1 MSAVDIATATADD
14 FEPRLNDRFDLRTAG
29 GEVVLTLAQVRRLGH
44 ARRPGGAFSLL
55 FMTGGGPDFP
65 QATYALSHPALGAIA
80 LFLVPIGPV
89 AGGGRGYEAVFT

>member
-1 MSAVDIATATADD
+1 MSAVDLATLTADV
-14 FEPRLNDRFDLRTAG
+14 FEPRLNDHFDLRGPA
-29 GEVVLTLAQVRRLGH
+29 GEVVLTLAQVRRLGE
-44 ARRPGGAFSLL
+44 ARRRGGAFSLI
-55 FMTGGGPDFP
+55 FVATEGPAFP